1 MTQIALKYQPDI
13 DEPYM
18 SERQLTYFKEALL
31 DWLDKVSFAN
41 DQYAQQLYRETGRA
55 PDLLDESVEVM
66 NRTMALLNGQRS
78 HQIIRQ
84 IKAALQRI
92 EDGSYGYCLSSGEEI
107 GLQRLLAWP
116 VATLSVEAQEMHERR
131 VRQFQ
136 SS

>member
-31 DWLDKVSFAN
+31 DWLGKVSFAN